1 MQAETDSWADYMQIY
16 MVAIRA
22 KYFSAYDK
30 VEVKPPTISAKAT
43 SAVLATAVF
52 SAAGLAAA
60 VLVMAVLALLL
71 AT

>member
-1 MQAETDSWADYMQIY
+1 MQTY

-22 KYFSAYDK
+22 KYFSAYDT
-30 VEVKPPTISAKAT
+30 VEVKPPTINPKAT

-52 SAAGLAAA
+52 GIAGLAAA
-60 VLVMAVLALLL
+60 VLVAAVLALVL